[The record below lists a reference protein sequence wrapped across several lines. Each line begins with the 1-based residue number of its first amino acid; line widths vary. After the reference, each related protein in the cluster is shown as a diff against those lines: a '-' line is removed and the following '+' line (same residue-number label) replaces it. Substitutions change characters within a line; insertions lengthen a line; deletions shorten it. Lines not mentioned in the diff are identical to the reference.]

1 MLKMFRENLRSLS
14 WVLWVVIAA
23 FVGIVFLEVL
33 PYVMGAGGGNVA
45 AWGGG
50 IEVSFADYE
59 REYRD
64 QETQYRQIL
73 GEGFTPEVAEGLRLR
88 ALETAFNRAI
98 VQDEARRLGL
108 KVTDGEVRDAIL
120 DFDAFRDEDGRFL
133 GSDEYARMLRRFGYA
148 GPAAFEEWMRDR
160 LLTEKLQTSL
170 QSTVFIS
177 EQEIEDSF
185 RDRVERAKVRYVML
199 PSLQFADQANPA
211 EDQVA
216 AHFEANAED
225 YRLPE
230 QRVASYLMVDT
241 AQLRGSVS
249 PSDEDVQSY
258 YDQNPTEFTR
268 SEEQVRARHILLR
281 TDQRSV
287 EDARALLEQARQRV
301 EQGEDFAALATELS
315 EDTGTKAQ
323 GGDLGFFGR
332 GRMVPEF
339 EDAAFS
345 TEPGQLA
352 GPIETPFGVHLLQ
365 VMEKLPPGLQAL
377 DDALRGAILSR
388 LRIEQAED
396 LAEQRA
402 GELLAKVN
410 ELPSAS
416 SDDSADGQGLSS
428 LAEADP
434 AVTFATT
441 QPFDSTTPV
450 PGFGRSGPFSQAAFE
465 LESAGDLSEPV
476 KVPRGWVIVR
486 LDEILPSRIP
496 SLDEVRAQVTQEVRQ
511 QQQRQLAL
519 ARLEQARTQLADGSL
534 TLDALAGELGVEVKE
549 SDELNRNGTIV
560 ELGPAGD
567 QVVAQA
573 MTLDQGDI
581 GGPFEYPLGG
591 TLFEVAER
599 QRGTDEQLV
608 QERDQIRST
617 LETQKYQRAL
627 NAFVEHRRRQLNVQ
641 YHPQVVQDAGV
652 LDDGSEG

>member
-33 PYVMGAGGGNVA
+33 PYVMGAGGRNVA

-98 VQDEARRLGL
+98 VKDEARRLGL
-108 KVTDGEVRDAIL
+108 GVTDAEVRDAIL
-120 DFDAFRDEDGRFL
+120 EFDAFRDEEGRFL
-133 GSDEYARMLRRFGYA
+133 GADEYARTLRRFGYS

-160 LLTEKLQTSL
+160 MLTEKLQTSL
-170 QSTVFIS
+170 QSTIFIS
-177 EQEIEDSF
+177 DKEIEDSF

-199 PSLQFADQANPA
+199 PSLQFADQARPS
-211 EDQVA
+211 EDQIA

-249 PSDEDVQSY
+249 PSDADVQAY

-268 SEEQVRARHILLR
+268 TEEQVRARHILLR
-281 TDQRSV
+281 TDQRTV
-287 EDARALLEQARQRV
+287 EEARALLEQARQRV
-301 EQGEDFAALATELS
+301 AQGEDFAALATEMS
-315 EDTGTKAQ
+315 EDTGTKTQ

-339 EDAAFS
+339 EEAAFS
-345 TEPGQLA
+345 TQPGQLA

-365 VMEKLPPGLQAL
+365 VMEKLPPGLQPM
-377 DDALRGAILSR
+377 DEALRGAILSR

-402 GELLAKVN
+402 GELLAKIN
-410 ELPSAS
+410 ELPSTVG
-416 SDDSADGQGLSS
+416 DDSADGQGLSS

-450 PGFGRSGPFSQAAFE
+450 PGFGRSGPFAQAAFA
-465 LESAGDLSEPV
+465 LAAVGDLSEPV

-511 QQQRQLAL
+511 VQQRKMARE
-519 ARLEQARTQLADGSL
+519 RLEQARTQLADGSS

-581 GGPFEYPLGG
+581 GGPFEYPLGA

-608 QERDQIRST
+608 QEHDQIRST
-617 LETQKYQRAL
+617 LETQKYQRTL

-641 YHPQVVQDAGV
+641 YDPQVVKDAGV
-652 LDDGSEG
+652 LGDGGEG